1 MSVNPQIMAQL
12 LMQGG
17 QQPPNQ
23 GGGMGAP
30 SSGGAPNLLQQ
41 VLAMQQ
47 LKQRMG
53 QQGPQ
58 PPQPGQP
65 PGMMAP
71 QAMAGNAMGPGT
83 NS

>member
-23 GGGMGAP
+23 MGGMGSAT
-30 SSGGAPNLLQQ
+30 SGAPNLLQQ

-53 QQGPQ
+53 QQGQ

-71 QAMAGNAMGPGT
+71 QAMPGNAMGPGT